1 MPSAVRRELAERE
14 HAGHIGRCV
23 SPCRRV
29 SCESPSHV
37 PKSRLIL
44 FASGAE
50 EVCGSDPGGSVSS
63 LAACGDAVAAG
74 SPTPAGTPEQQEE
87 EKEKVV
93 ESEESGAATA
103 ALRRCSWVGVV
114 MATAVVGL
122 AWA

>member
-1 MPSAVRRELAERE
+1 
-14 HAGHIGRCV
+14 
-23 SPCRRV
+23 
-29 SCESPSHV
+29 
-37 PKSRLIL
+37 
-44 FASGAE
+44 
-50 EVCGSDPGGSVSS
+50 VCGSDPGGSVSS

-74 SPTPAGTPEQQEE
+74 SPTPPDTPEQQQEE
-87 EKEKVV
+87 EKVV